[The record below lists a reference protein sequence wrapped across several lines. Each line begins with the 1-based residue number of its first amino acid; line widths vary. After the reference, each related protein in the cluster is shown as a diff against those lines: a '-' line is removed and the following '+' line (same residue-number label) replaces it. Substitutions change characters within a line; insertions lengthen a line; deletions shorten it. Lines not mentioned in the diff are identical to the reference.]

1 MIAQYVSFELP
12 ELVFVKIYAITADGV
27 FFDAWMRDEDIAVVN
42 VITGGCVDYGA
53 LTDVVGDIK
62 EMVQYALDNMY
73 AYPPAIAPVFSIK
86 PAMPD
91 CKERGRK

>member
-1 MIAQYVSFELP
+1 MIAQMISFELP
-12 ELVFVKIYAITADGV
+12 ELVFVRIYAITANGV

-42 VITGGCVDYGA
+42 VVTGGCVDWGA

-86 PAMPD
+86 PAD